1 MRVVLTSAK
10 NEKLEI
16 TVVPRD
22 LEIPGRIYENETFPT
37 LKGPITLMGNRIQR
51 EMDLN
56 SFFPKKGERYSLV
69 ARETPE
75 TCIKKLQKWID
86 SGQPF
91 RITVLSGMAELLN
104 MRCTAS
110 SFNYRF
116 DAVGR
121 AHYALSL
128 KEFL

>member
-16 TVVPRD
+16 TVVPRG
-22 LEIPGRIYENETFPT
+22 LKIPGRLYENETFPT
-37 LKGPITLMGNRIQR
+37 LKGPITLMGNRVQR
-51 EMDLN
+51 EMDLS
-56 SFFPKKGERYSLV
+56 SFFPKKGERFSSV

-75 TCIKKLQKWID
+75 ACVNKLQKWID

-91 RITVLSGMAELLN
+91 RITVLKDMTELLN
-104 MRCTAS
+104 MRCTATN
-110 SFNYRF
+110 FDYEY

-121 AHYALSL
+121 AHYVLNV